1 MSRRKANGGFVCLGA
16 GGAGGIG
23 GVSGL
28 DGGEGGS
35 LLVSVAVGRGSSV
48 SGVGCSWDDGDGLS
62 LLGSVPVDGSL

>member
-1 MSRRKANGGFVCLGA
+1 MANEGFVWLGA

-35 LLVSVAVGRGSSV
+35 LLVSVAVGRG
-48 SGVGCSWDDGDGLS
+48 CSWDAGVSACGWFPLTS
-62 LLGSVPVDGSL
+62 LVLPAGAWC

>member
-1 MSRRKANGGFVCLGA
+1 MSRRKANGGFVCL
-16 GGAGGIG
+16 GAGGIG

-35 LLVSVAVGRGSSV
+35 LLVSVAVGRG
-48 SGVGCSWDDGDGLS
+48 CSWDDGVGLS